1 MKTARTLLC
10 IALAATLAA
19 CNAPRDEAERQ
30 AASAE
35 QAVESNMQSAM
46 DKAREE
52 LANGNI
58 SLGATGGPDAEITPQ
73 GDLLIDGKPVAI
85 NDAQRRLLLDYR
97 AQLAAVA
104 SAGMDVGV
112 QGAQLAAKAV
122 GEAVRGIFSGKP
134 DEIEQRV
141 EAQAEPIRRAAL
153 QLCDRLPQLL
163 ATQQKLAAA
172 VPEFAPYAKMDAND
186 VEDCQRETRDGL
198 EPPAPEAP
206 AAPVA
211 PDAPEAP
218 ASGNPASA

>member
-1 MKTARTLLC
+1 MKTVRTLLC

-19 CNAPRDEAERQ
+19 CNASRDEGERQ

-46 DKAREE
+46 DKARDK
-52 LANGNI
+52 LATDNI
-58 SLGATGGPDAEITPQ
+58 SLGSTTGPDAEITPQ

-85 NDAQRRLLLDYR
+85 SDEQRRLLLDYR

-141 EAQAEPIRRAAL
+141 EAQAEPIRQAAL
-153 QLCDRLPQLL
+153 KLCDRLPQLL

-186 VEDCQRETRDGL
+186 VEDCQRETRDGH
-198 EPPAPEAP
+198 EPAAPE
-206 AAPVA
+206 APVA